1 MVIGPV
7 VWSFKLLVRLS
18 CCLKP
23 LLGALLALMVVGP
36 LVWSFKLL
44 VGLSC
49 CLKPLAVGND
59 DMFLSLTFFILSE
72 IDKIIEKF

>member
-1 MVIGPV
+1 MLGAFLALMVVG
-7 VWSFKLLVRLS
+7 LS

-44 VGLSC
+44 GTVKTVLVGTVKTVFLLIVLLFYKY
-49 CLKPLAVGND
+49 LKFHIVMYLISNV
-59 DMFLSLTFFILSE
+59 
-72 IDKIIEKF
+72 